1 MSVSNLFPNRL
12 SRSPYAVAQRR
23 LWGEFFG
30 DMIREARQQRGR
42 SIEEAARLA
51 GMEVPEW
58 EAVEAGQVPGTR
70 GQLQAMAIG
79 LDIEW
84 GVMGF
89 LAILHSPAWGR

>member
-1 MSVSNLFPNRL
+1 MSSLFSNRL

-51 GMEVPEW
+51 GMEVSRW
-58 EAVEAGQVPGTR
+58 KAVEAGQVPRTR
-70 GQLQAMAIG
+70 EQLQAMATG

-84 GVMGF
+84 VVMGF
-89 LAILHSPAWGR
+89 LAILCSPAWGR